1 MTDPVPADDKAVDLG
16 RLTQLAASL
25 CSAAG
30 LPPPTALE
38 GLAGGRNNRVVRL
51 QLPDQQLAVLKC
63 YHHDPRDHRD
73 RLAAEWSFLTY
84 AIGRGVANVPR
95 PLARDVAAHAGL
107 YSHVPGARLSGQA
120 TADHVEQALRFIAD
134 VNRAPRTCGAL
145 AMASEACTSLN
156 MHLETVERRV
166 RRLDAIAAGDP
177 VSDEARTFVTAEVA
191 PAWSGVKAHIEERA
205 HAAGLDA
212 KQTLQ
217 PNDLCISPSDFGFHN
232 ALAEPS
238 GRLNFID
245 FEYAGRDDPAK
256 LVCDFFCQ
264 PDVPAPPAL
273 FDTFAAQVMQSLD
286 LGEDHL
292 VRARLLLDAYRIKWI
307 CIMLNEFLP
316 ISAARRNFADPQTT
330 ASRASQQLAKARV
343 AMASVSQR

>member
-1 MTDPVPADDKAVDLG
+1 MTDAGAAGDGGGDSSQL
-16 RLTQLAASL
+16 RQLAASL
-25 CSAAG
+25 CSSAG

-51 QLPDQQLAVLKC
+51 QLPDQRLVVLKC

-73 RLAAEWSFLTY
+73 RLAAEWSFLDY
-84 AIGRGVANVPR
+84 AIGRGVANVPQ

-120 TADHVEQALRFIAD
+120 TAGHVEQALRFIAD
-134 VNRAPRTCGAL
+134 VNRAPRSCGAL
-145 AMASEACTSLN
+145 AMASEACTSLE

-166 RRLDAIAAGDP
+166 RRMDAIAAGDP
-177 VSDEARTFVTAEVA
+177 VSEEARTFATAEVA
-191 PAWSGVKAHIEERA
+191 PAWSKVRAHIEERA
-205 HAAGLDA
+205 HAAGLDLTD
-212 KQTLQ
+212 TLQ
-217 PNDLCISPSDFGFHN
+217 LNDMCVSPSDFGFHN
-232 ALAEPS
+232 ALAEQS

-245 FEYAGRDDPAK
+245 FEYAGCDDPAK

-316 ISAARRNFADPQTT
+316 ISAARRNFADPQAT
-330 ASRASQQLAKARV
+330 ASRAALQLAKARA